1 MDFVVVGGAEQPSD
15 PKANT
20 IWVKTETAIPEYV
33 LSPFTQTKQTEGRV
47 WIQTASSG
55 DVVFDAIKENILT
68 VVVVKAYQC
77 VSGVYTPVS
86 ASIYQNGTWTQFSTE
101 IRYLYNAGD
110 ECSDITGGWKAYA
123 YRSANSQSTPQAP
136 TVNKYAASMKIS
148 MDMGSS
154 TYYGGALFTE
164 NSIDMSGYSKLII
177 DIYAITGAL
186 KFRVASSK
194 ENGYSIAAGKSV
206 SATGETSI
214 DISSLNSGYIALA
227 IEGASCSV
235 QFRQVRLE

>member
-1 MDFVVVGGAEQPSD
+1 MNFVVVGGAEQPSN
-15 PKANT
+15 PKENT

-33 LSPFTQTKQTEGRV
+33 LSPFSQTKVLEGRV
-47 WIQTASSG
+47 WIQTASAG

-68 VVVVKAYQC
+68 VIIVKAYQC
-77 VSGVYTPVS
+77 VKGVYKPVT
-86 ASIYQNGTWTQFSTE
+86 ASIYQSEKWTQFSSET
-101 IRYLYNAGD
+101 RYLYNAGD
-110 ECSDITGGWKAYA
+110 ECTDITGGWQAYA
-123 YRSANSQSTPQAP
+123 YRSANSQSTAQAP

-164 NSIDMSGYSKLII
+164 NSIDMSGYTKLVI
-177 DIYAITGAL
+177 DVYAITGQL
-186 KFRVASSK
+186 KFRVAAAK
-194 ENGYSIAAGKSV
+194 ENGYTIAAGKVV

-214 DISSLNSGYIALA
+214 DISSLSSGYIALA